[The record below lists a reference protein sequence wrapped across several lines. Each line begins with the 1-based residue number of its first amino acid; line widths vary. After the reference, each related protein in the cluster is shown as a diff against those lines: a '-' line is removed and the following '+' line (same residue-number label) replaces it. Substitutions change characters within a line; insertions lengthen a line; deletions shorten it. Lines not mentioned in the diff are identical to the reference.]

1 MEPERAFPLTLSSI
15 ATMGSLLPVGN
26 GRDRNMESPT
36 EEPVLLLR
44 GGTIRALHLQP
55 QCGAFD
61 GDDGCSLRFL
71 LLLAVMPSA
80 SSRLQQLSKGA
91 SGRPKQSPYTP
102 LMGVVT
108 HDASSSSSDDEECG
122 KRRSWVDHFGG
133 GMVKAKVK
141 VESVQSDRS
150 WMTVGRRTLTAA
162 LPTDFC
168 VGRVSAT

>member
-1 MEPERAFPLTLSSI
+1 MVDVRNVGVCVYLSASCFVLLSMEPERAFPSTLSSI

-26 GRDRNMESPT
+26 GRDKYMESSP
-36 EEPVLLLR
+36 EDPALVLR

-55 QCGAFD
+55 QYGAFD
-61 GDDGCSLRFL
+61 DDDGCSLRFL

-80 SSRLQQLSKGA
+80 SSGLQQLSKGA

-108 HDASSSSSDDEECG
+108 HDASSSPSSDDEECG
-122 KRRSWVDHFGG
+122 KRSWVDHFGG

-141 VESVQSDRS
+141 VESESDRS
-150 WMTVGRRTLTAA
+150 CM
-162 LPTDFC
+162 
-168 VGRVSAT
+168 

>member
-1 MEPERAFPLTLSSI
+1 
-15 ATMGSLLPVGN
+15 
-26 GRDRNMESPT
+26 MESST

-44 GGTIRALHLQP
+44 GGTTRALHLQP

-71 LLLAVMPSA
+71 LLVAVMPSA

-108 HDASSSSSDDEECG
+108 QDSSSSSSDDEECG

-133 GMVKAKVK
+133 GMVAKAKVK
-141 VESVQSDRS
+141 VGESWAKVKVIIDHV
-150 WMTVGRRTLTAA
+150 MTVGRRTLTAA

-168 VGRVSAT
+168 VGRLSAT